1 MNLKGRDLYSKVRIL
16 NPSAPLQDKN
26 GEDYFRAVVG
36 KIVFTAKEDFATDM
50 AAGQVAELN
59 LEEGVRSVD
68 IDGVATE
75 IATLTYAGHLT
86 YVQLK
91 SIVSNEGEITQLEN
105 SFKVVATEVVDAA

>member
-1 MNLKGRDLYSKVRIL
+1 MNIKGRDLYSKVRIL
-16 NPSAPLQDKN
+16 NIANPLQDKN
-26 GEDYFRAVVG
+26 GEDYFRAVCG
-36 KIVFTAKEDFATDM
+36 KTVFTAKEDFATAF

-68 IDGVATE
+68 VDGVATE

-91 SIVSNEGEITQLEN
+91 SIVSNEGEIVMLEN
-105 SFKVVATEVVDAA
+105 SFKMVATAPVEAA